1 MITKLRGLT
10 ARIRRLKWSLLNNR
24 VAAIVS
30 LDSVSHSWQNE
41 ERIMRCTQRR
51 GKVSS
56 FGQWSFSGAVIL
68 LLATCSVSMARPDRR
83 SRSESREHFEARQ
96 LFEKAWAEG
105 APSPAGGD
113 GLGPLFNERSCVG
126 CHHLGGVGGAG
137 GNNSNVVI
145 LSATTGPPAVLDR
158 GTLFQGE
165 LEDLHPGFRTRT
177 SVVVHE
183 HATTADAEAR
193 LTKIRSYR
201 SVQTRDDV
209 IALEQSRRNTPAL
222 FGLGR
227 IDSISDSTLLEAE
240 KRKFAKFPEIKG
252 RVSMLRDGR
261 LGRFGWKG
269 QTATLREFVLAACAN
284 ELGLEVPGHHQV
296 TLDRAKDF
304 NPSKLQNDLSDEECG
319 LLVEFV
325 RSLPTP
331 ILRYD
336 QDRIVPPWGYTVFE
350 TVGCAS
356 CHAPR
361 LGRVNGIYSD
371 LLLHDLGDRMRA
383 AGGYGSPSV
392 IVDRATSKDRT
403 PVSGEASPNEWRTPP
418 LWGVANSGPYLH
430 DGRAETLDEAIRL
443 HGGEAAAT
451 SERYGKLSTVDH
463 NALIL
468 FLRSLTVS
476 ARPTNR
482 SATAAAKAQLAKHG
496 RL

>member
-1 MITKLRGLT
+1 MQRAQRAGGIP
-10 ARIRRLKWSLLNNR
+10 SL
-24 VAAIVS
+24 
-30 LDSVSHSWQNE
+30 
-41 ERIMRCTQRR
+41 
-51 GKVSS
+51 
-56 FGQWSFSGAVIL
+56 GAWNGCSALIL
-68 LLATCSVSMARPDRR
+68 LLASCAVSIAGPDRR
-83 SRSESREHFEARQ
+83 SRTESREHFEARQ
-96 LFEKAWAEG
+96 LFEKIWEEG
-105 APSPAGGD
+105 TPAPAGGD

-137 GNNSNVVI
+137 GNNSNVDI
-145 LSATTGPPAVLDR
+145 LSVATGSPAALDR

-177 SVVVHE
+177 SIVVHE
-183 HATTADAEAR
+183 HATNPAAEAR
-193 LTKIRSYR
+193 LAHIRTYR
-201 SVQTRDDV
+201 TVQTRDDV
-209 IALEQSRRNTPAL
+209 IALERSSRNTPAL
-222 FGLGR
+222 FGAGR
-227 IDSISDSTLLEAE
+227 LDSISDATLIEAE

-252 RVSMLRDGR
+252 RVSRLRDGR

-269 QTATLREFVLAACAN
+269 QTATLRDFVLAACAN

-304 NPSKLQNDLSDEECG
+304 QPSKLKDDLTDEECG
-319 LLVEFV
+319 LLVDFV

-336 QDRIVPPWGYTVFE
+336 QERIVQPWGYTVFE
-350 TVGCAS
+350 TIGCAT

-383 AGGYGSPSV
+383 SGGYGSPSI
-392 IVDRATSKDRT
+392 IVDRAKSKDQSLA
-403 PVSGEASPNEWRTPP
+403 SGEASPNEWRTPP

-451 SERYGKLSTVDH
+451 SERYGKLSTADH

-476 ARPTNR
+476 ARPTKR
-482 SATAAAKAQLAKHG
+482 SATAAAKEHVAKHG